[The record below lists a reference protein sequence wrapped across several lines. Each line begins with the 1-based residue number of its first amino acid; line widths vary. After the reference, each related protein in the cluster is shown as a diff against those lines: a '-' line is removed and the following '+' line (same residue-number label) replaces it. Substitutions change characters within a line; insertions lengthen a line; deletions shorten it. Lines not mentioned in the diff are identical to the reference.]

1 MPKFRAAAPKRDP
14 RRSSLRADKV
24 ISWMPSLPWA
34 ASLPLTSLSQ
44 WRLSVL
50 ARHHQFHRSRRLAP
64 RPALE
69 MSQLNEGASEQKT
82 ILLVQFARSESGG
95 IHGRSPSRGASYRVV
110 CEALLSASPVPREIR
125 RNRIGACGLCQT
137 SSLEISQS
145 PILESWSSTLLR
157 NFINGLAPTHFFTHR
172 FVRSQHPG
180 ASICALCTQNTATH

>member
-1 MPKFRAAAPKRDP
+1 MQKFRVAAPQRDP

-24 ISWMPSLPWA
+24 ISWAPSLPWA

-44 WRLSVL
+44 WRISVL

-110 CEALLSASPVPREIR
+110 CEALLSASPVQREIR
-125 RNRIGACGLCQT
+125 RNRIGTCGLCRT
-137 SSLEISQS
+137 SLLEISQS
-145 PILESWSSTLLR
+145 PILESWSSTLHR
-157 NFINGLAPTHFFTHR
+157 NFINGLPPTDLQTHR
-172 FVRSQHPG
+172 FVRSQPSEAPMCVDKHKLLP
-180 ASICALCTQNTATH
+180 H